1 MHSFTSSELRR
12 RFRDYFAARGHTVVP
27 SSPLAPLGDP
37 TLLFTTAGMVQ
48 FKPYFGLPPERLPY
62 RRAVSIQK
70 CLRLTDVDNV
80 GRTPRHDTFF
90 EMLGNFSFGDY
101 FKKEAIEYAWEF
113 STKEL
118 GLPPEKLYVSI
129 FNGEGGQAPPD
140 EEARGFWRAVG
151 VQDDHIVALGKAD
164 NFWGPAGGT
173 GACGPSSEI
182 YYDLGPEACTCDG
195 TCTPGSD
202 CPRYMEYWNNVFPQY
217 DAQADGSMPLLAR
230 PGIDTGMGL
239 ERLALIVQG
248 ADSIF
253 ETDLFAPVVERVG
266 ELAGLTALPVL
277 GRPDDPTAVALAIIA
292 DHVRALTFALAE
304 GIAPSNEGRGYVLR
318 RLLRRASRNGRILGL
333 KEPFLARAADV
344 VVDRFVA
351 DYPELGDA
359 RRRIAGVLG

>member
-1 MHSFTSSELRR
+1 MQPLTSSELRR
-12 RFRDYFAARGHTVVP
+12 RFREFFVARGHTVVP

-48 FKPYFGLPPERLPY
+48 FKPYFGQDPERLPY

-101 FKKEAIEYAWEF
+101 FKREAIEYAWDF
-113 STKEL
+113 STREL
-118 GLPPEKLYVSI
+118 GLPADRLYVTV

-140 EEARGFWRAVG
+140 EEARAYWRGVG
-151 VQDDHIVALGKAD
+151 VPDDHIFALGRAD

-195 TCTPGSD
+195 TCSPGSD

-248 ADSIF
+248 CRRSSRPTCFSPWSSRWRTWPAWPSCRRSA
-253 ETDLFAPVVERVG
+253 APR
-266 ELAGLTALPVL
+266 
-277 GRPDDPTAVALAIIA
+277 
-292 DHVRALTFALAE
+292 
-304 GIAPSNEGRGYVLR
+304 S
-318 RLLRRASRNGRILGL
+318 RRASRS
-333 KEPFLARAADV
+333 PSSPTTCARSRSRSPRAS
-344 VVDRFVA
+344 
-351 DYPELGDA
+351 
-359 RRRIAGVLG
+359 RRRTKGAAMSCADCSAAPRATAACSG